1 LKKVVVWDAAPCGV
15 VEIYGRFGGTYC
27 VRRQAGY
34 EIQAARTVKTPHAF
48 IPPREHPFALGTLC
62 HYSVCLLWFPLDG
75 DRPVA
80 RYLIILDCTD
90 TDEVQTHVHSP
101 SEYRTHDPDIRV
113 TNDNALTGD
122 GRDM

>member
-1 LKKVVVWDAAPCGV
+1 MRFRQRVPSRRRTPLYRH
-15 VEIYGRFGGTYC
+15 ENIHLHSGRFAII
-27 VRRQAGY
+27 VSFM
-34 EIQAARTVKTPHAF
+34 V
-48 IPPREHPFALGTLC
+48 
-62 HYSVCLLWFPLDG
+62 PLDG